1 MVSLVALRL
10 GAPAPAA
17 AVTVT
22 WKITGTFLGEQ
33 GEVSGVFNSTDT
45 PNLTVFISFN
55 ITAVAD
61 STSAIQATYGAGGGA
76 GVPNVII
83 TYVAGDGTGPETG
96 SSNGGL
102 AGANRRNRA
111 DRRGLGT
118 LLHAARI
125 LRQQRSGLPT
135 VRSARHCWR

>member
-1 MVSLVALRL
+1 LPHLLRKPRGATLEENLKAPVVGWMVSLVALCL

-33 GEVSGVFNSTDT
+33 NEVSGVFNSTDT
-45 PNLTVFISFN
+45 PNLTAFISFN

-76 GVPNVII
+76 GVPNVTI
-83 TYVAGDGTGPETG
+83 TYVAGDGTGP
-96 SSNGGL
+96 
-102 AGANRRNRA
+102 
-111 DRRGLGT
+111 
-118 LLHAARI
+118 
-125 LRQQRSGLPT
+125 
-135 VRSARHCWR
+135 